1 MEKKTYI
8 IGHKNPDTDCV
19 VSAVA
24 YAKLKELLGYD
35 NYVAARA
42 GHLNPQTDYIFKKF
56 DVPRPEYLP
65 NLMPKVEHFMPDLD
79 YSVKDNASVWSAI
92 GKMEDFERVRVIP
105 VTDSEGKYHSIL
117 HYTHFTKNLLSVLN
131 PVKRTPIT
139 TSIGAIAK
147 TLNAQPIVV
156 QNEDEIFKASILV
169 GAAHAESFAQK
180 IKEHQSENIVVIAS
194 DRESIHELCIN
205 AKIKLLILSSNYVL
219 GKELRQKAEE
229 NGVSVVISPYPVA
242 ATSMMIAYSTPVSVM
257 SDKSIPAVHKNDT
270 ITKIRP
276 AIKASP
282 CHCLPVVDD
291 EGKLIGLISEHDINM
306 EPKVDAILVDHNEI
320 SQACDGIENIRIQEI
335 IDHHRLGNMPTKY
348 PITFVNKPIGSTSTI
363 ITLLYQ
369 ENKISI
375 PKEIASLLLCGIM
388 SDTLILQSTTTTDTD
403 RDIAEYLSNITNL
416 DWQELGKEILEAG
429 SRITGRT
436 PESVVHQDMKEY
448 TEGKLVYTISQ
459 IEVGNTNEIL
469 SKKAEYFEQLSMERK
484 SRKGLFAALL
494 VTDITKL
501 SSILLID
508 ADEKFESTLTFQK
521 MEDKIYYLKDVVSR
535 KKQLVP
541 MITEQIANAGL

>member
-24 YAKLKELLGYD
+24 YAKLKELLGFK

-56 DVPRPEYLP
+56 NVPSPEYLP

-79 YSVKDNASVWSAI
+79 YSVRDDASVWSAI

-156 QNEDEIFKASILV
+156 HNEDEIFKASILV
-169 GAAHAESFAQK
+169 GAAHAESFAKK
-180 IKEHQSENIVVIAS
+180 IKEHESENIVVIAS

-276 AIKASP
+276 ALKASP

-291 EGKLIGLISEHDINM
+291 DGKLIGLISEHDINM

-429 SRITGRT
+429 SRIAGRS

-469 SKKAEYFEQLSMERK
+469 SKKADYFEQLSMERK

-508 ADEKFESTLTFQK
+508 ADEKFESALTFQK

>member
-8 IGHKNPDTDCV
+8 IGHKNPDTDCI

-24 YAKLKELLGYD
+24 YAKLKELLGFS

-56 DVPRPEYLP
+56 NVPRPEYLP
-65 NLMPKVEHFMPDLD
+65 NLQPKVEHFMPDLD
-79 YSVKDNASVWSAI
+79 YSVKENASVWSAI

-105 VTDSEGKYHSIL
+105 VTDAEGKYHSIL
-117 HYTHFTKNLLSVLN
+117 HYTHFTKNLLTVLN

-139 TSIGAIAK
+139 TSVGAIVK

-169 GAAHAESFAQK
+169 GAAHAQSFAQK
-180 IKEHQSENIVVIAS
+180 IQEHQSENIVVIAS
-194 DRESIHELCIN
+194 DRESIHELCID
-205 AKIKLLILSSNYVL
+205 ARIKLLILSSNYVL
-219 GKELRQKAEE
+219 NKELRQKAEE

-257 SDKSIPAVHKNDT
+257 SDKSIPAVHVHDT

-276 AIKASP
+276 ALKASP

-291 EGKLIGLISEHDINM
+291 DGILIGLISEHDLSM

-348 PITFVNKPIGSTSTI
+348 PITFVNKPIGSTSTL

-429 SRITGRT
+429 SRIAGRT

-448 TEGKLVYTISQ
+448 SEGKLSYTISQ

-469 SKKAEYFEQLSMERK
+469 SKKAEYFQQLQMERK
-484 SRKGLFAALL
+484 SRKSLFAALL

-508 ADEKFESTLTFQK
+508 ADEKFESALTFQK
-521 MEDKIYYLKDVVSR
+521 MENQIYYLKDVVSR

-541 MITEQIANAGL
+541 MITEQLTNAGL

>member
-8 IGHKNPDTDCV
+8 IGHKNPDTDSV

-24 YAKLKELLGYD
+24 YTKLKELMGFK
-35 NYVAARA
+35 NHFAARA
-42 GHLNPQTDYIFKKF
+42 GHLNPQTDYILKKF
-56 DVPRPEYLP
+56 NVPSPEYLP
-65 NLMPKVEHFMPDLD
+65 NLTPKVEHFMPDLE

-92 GKMEDFERVRVIP
+92 GKMEDFEKVRVIP
-105 VTDSEGKYHSIL
+105 VTDQEGHYHSIL
-117 HYTHFTKNLLSVLN
+117 HYSHFTKNLLSLLN

-139 TSIGAIAK
+139 TSVGAIAK

-169 GAAHAESFAQK
+169 GAAHAESFAKK
-180 IKEHQSENIVVIAS
+180 IKEHENENIVVITS

-205 AKIKLLILSSNYVL
+205 AKIKLLILSSNYVM
-219 GKELRQKAEE
+219 GKELRQKAQE
-229 NGVSVVISPYPVA
+229 NGVSVLISPYPVA

-257 SDKSIPAVHKNDT
+257 SDKNIPAVHAEDT
-270 ITKIRP
+270 INKIRP
-276 AIKASP
+276 ALKASP

-291 EGKLIGLISEHDINM
+291 DDKLIGLISEHDLNM
-306 EPKVDAILVDHNEI
+306 EPKVEAILVDHNELT
-320 SQACDGIENIRIQEI
+320 QACEGIENIRIQEI

-348 PITFVNKPIGSTSTI
+348 PITFINKPIGSTSTL

-375 PKEIASLLLCGIM
+375 PQDIASILLCGIM

-416 DWQELGKEILEAG
+416 DYQDLGKEILEAG
-429 SRITGRT
+429 SRIAGRT

-469 SKKAEYFEQLSMERK
+469 SRKNDYFEQLEIERK
-484 SRKGLFAALL
+484 NRKALFAALL
-494 VTDITKL
+494 VTDITQL
-501 SSILLID
+501 SSVLLID
-508 ADEKFESTLTFQK
+508 ADEKFENALTFQK
-521 MEDKIYYLKDVVSR
+521 MENRIFYLKDVVSR

>member
-1 MEKKTYI
+1 MEKKTYV

-24 YAKLKELLGYD
+24 YAKLKELLGFK
-35 NYVAARA
+35 NHIAARA

-56 DVPRPEYLP
+56 NVPSPEYLP
-65 NLMPKVEHFMPDLD
+65 DLSPKVEHFMPDLE
-79 YSVKDNASVWSAI
+79 YSVRDDATVWSAI
-92 GKMEDFERVRVIP
+92 GKMEDFEKVRVIP
-105 VTDSEGKYHSIL
+105 VTDAEGHYHSIL
-117 HYTHFTKNLLSVLN
+117 HYTHFTKNLLSLLN
-131 PVKRTPIT
+131 PAKRTPIT
-139 TSIGAIAK
+139 TSIGGIIK

-180 IKEHQSENIVVIAS
+180 IQEHQNENIVVITS

-242 ATSMMIAYSTPVSVM
+242 ATSMMIAYSTPVSIM
-257 SDKSIPAVHKNDT
+257 SDKTIPAVHREDS
-270 ITKIRP
+270 IAKIRP
-276 AIKASP
+276 ALKNST

-291 EGKLIGLISEHDINM
+291 NGKLVGLISEHDLNM

-320 SQACDGIENIRIQEI
+320 TQACDGIENIRIQEI

-348 PITFVNKPIGSTSTI
+348 PITFINKPIGSTSTI
-363 ITLLYQ
+363 LTLLYQ

-375 PKEIASLLLCGIM
+375 PKDIACLLLCGIM

-429 SRITGRT
+429 SRIAGRT
-436 PESVVHQDMKEY
+436 PESVVRQDMKEY
-448 TEGKLVYTISQ
+448 AEGKLVYTISQ

-469 SKKAEYFEQLSMERK
+469 SRKAEYFEQLSIERK
-484 SRKGLFAALL
+484 SRKSLFAALL

-508 ADEKFESTLTFQK
+508 ADEKFETALTFQR
-521 MEDKIYYLKDVVSR
+521 MENHIYYMKDVVSR

-541 MITEQIANAGL
+541 MITEQLANAGL